1 MHTDT
6 VQIQAEIETRD
17 IAYIVSIF
25 EMYENLA
32 IVRTVDR
39 QKGIIEFMI
48 APDFLDDAR
57 KLLNALAKEI
67 SVRVIKDPA

>member
-39 QKGIIEFMI
+39 EKKIIEFMI
-48 APDFLDDAR
+48 APDFLDDTR
-57 KLLNALAKEI
+57 KLLNALAQEI
-67 SVRVIKDPA
+67 PLRIIKDPA

>member
-39 QKGIIEFMI
+39 EKGIIEFMI
-48 APDFLDDAR
+48 APDFLDDTR
-57 KLLNALAKEI
+57 KLLNALAQEI
-67 SVRVIKDPA
+67 HLRVIKDPA